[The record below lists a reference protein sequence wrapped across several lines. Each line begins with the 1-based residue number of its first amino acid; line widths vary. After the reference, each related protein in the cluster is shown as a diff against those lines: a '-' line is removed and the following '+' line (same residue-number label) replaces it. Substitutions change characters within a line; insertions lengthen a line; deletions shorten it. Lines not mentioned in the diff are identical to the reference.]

1 MTYCLGLRLTTGLVL
16 ASDSRTS
23 ASVDDISIYS
33 KMHTFQTRPDRVV
46 VLLSSGNLATSQA
59 VRSQIN
65 RDLQIRHAERN
76 LDTLEH
82 LDEIAGYIGEI
93 SRQVQYNIAPEPDQA
108 SGFNPEA
115 SFLLGGQVGDG
126 AHDIFLIY
134 PQGNHIVAS
143 RQKPFLQIGETKYGK
158 PILSRLADGGLSLDL
173 GARLALVSMDAAM
186 RSNLSVGPPIE
197 VALCPAGAHR
207 VTRRLKLTEQDA
219 YLKVLADQWNDQL
232 REAFLGLPDPE
243 GWESGRKTRSPP
255 RSA

>member
-1 MTYCLGLRLTTGLVL
+1 MTYCLGLRLTSGLVL

-23 ASVDDISIYS
+23 ASVDDISVYS
-33 KMHTFQTRPDRVV
+33 KMHTFRTRPDRVV

-65 RDLQIRHAERN
+65 RDLQNPQAERN
-76 LDTLEH
+76 LDTFEH

-93 SRQVQYNIAPEPDQA
+93 NRQVQNSIAPEPDQA
-108 SGFNPEA
+108 SSFNPEA

-134 PQGNHIVAS
+134 PQGNHIMAS

-158 PILSRLADGGLSLDL
+158 PILSRLADGELSLEL

-197 VALCPAGAHR
+197 VAICPDGAHQI
-207 VTRRLKLTEQDA
+207 THRLKLGEQDP
-219 YLKVLADQWNDQL
+219 YLQILAERWNDQL
-232 REAFLGLPDPE
+232 REAFLELPDPQ
-243 GWESGRKTRSPP
+243 GWQSG
-255 RSA
+255 